1 MGYDATHIKLRN
13 HVEQKSSLIQL
24 QNQLDMSF
32 KKIYDGKCFSCP
44 LELQINNLLFI
55 KGILKEITT
64 ILSSIQTLSMI
75 KSEVYDI

>member
-1 MGYDATHIKLRN
+1 M
-13 HVEQKSSLIQL
+13 EQKSSLIQL
-24 QNQLDMSF
+24 QNRLDMSL
-32 KKIYDGKCFSCP
+32 KKIYDGKRFSCP

>member
-1 MGYDATHIKLRN
+1 M
-13 HVEQKSSLIQL
+13 EQKSSLIQL
-24 QNQLDMSF
+24 QNRLDMSF
-32 KKIYDGKCFSCP
+32 KKIDDGKCFSCP

-55 KGILKEITT
+55 KRILKEIT